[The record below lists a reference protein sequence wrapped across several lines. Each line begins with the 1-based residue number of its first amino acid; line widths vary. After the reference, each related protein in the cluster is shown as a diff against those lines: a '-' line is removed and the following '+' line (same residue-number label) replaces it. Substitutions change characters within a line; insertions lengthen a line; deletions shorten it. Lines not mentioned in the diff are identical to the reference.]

1 MGDILNLAIVGGG
14 LYLAYSTGLLDQA
27 GQALVN
33 ATGPKQQQGYAKH
46 HKHRREIL
54 IPEVIVPVQPR
65 MRLTFA

>member
-1 MGDILNLAIVGGG
+1 MAGMGDILNLAIVGGG

-33 ATGPKQQQGYAKH
+33 ATGPKSQGYAKH
-46 HKHRREIL
+46 RHRREIL
-54 IPEVIVPVQPR
+54 IPIIPVQPR